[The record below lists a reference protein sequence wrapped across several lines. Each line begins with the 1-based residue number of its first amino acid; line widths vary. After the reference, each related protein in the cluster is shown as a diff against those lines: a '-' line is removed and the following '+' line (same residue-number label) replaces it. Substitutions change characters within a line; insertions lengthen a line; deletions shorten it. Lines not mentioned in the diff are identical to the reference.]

1 MTLTLLHSK
10 MLDVSD
16 LLLLTFRN
24 CVLKTGIIR
33 WPLKL
38 FVHFFYVFFKIQ
50 KKHYFLRFFRSCTR
64 FLEHCAR
71 CIMYR
76 GDFFCICP
84 FYRWGCRHSVFG
96 SSVHMCVYV
105 HVCML
110 RQMLS
115 MTVLQI
121 LQILLVFV

>member
-1 MTLTLLHSK
+1 MTQTLLHSK
-10 MLDVSD
+10 MLDVGD
-16 LLLLTFRN
+16 LPVLTFGN

-38 FVHFFYVFFKIQ
+38 FVHFFTFFQNPKKNITFYVFSEAAHVFSNTVPDV
-50 KKHYFLRFFRSCTR
+50 L
-64 FLEHCAR
+64 
-71 CIMYR
+71 CIVEI
-76 GDFFCICP
+76 FFCICP

-96 SSVHMCVYV
+96 LSVHMCVYV

-115 MTVLQI
+115 LAGLQI